1 MRRRE
6 VEPEGESGCFLT
18 AEDEEIIGDDDEFV
32 APIAAPPDDD
42 DDDAPPPAAAAA
54 TVAAA
59 AAAADVASNREG
71 LWVRS
76 CCFMLSLR
84 VKALLQV
91 GQWMFFSPVCFLPC
105 RAAWPEVVNVSWH
118 AYRAACGHG
127 YFFLTGLM
135 AESVGVV
142 TAEVEV
148 PDGGITGVDRALG
161 GERVMAGSWEGY
173 ESRVCSG

>member
-1 MRRRE
+1 M
-6 VEPEGESGCFLT
+6 
-18 AEDEEIIGDDDEFV
+18 IGDDDEFV
-32 APIAAPPDDD
+32 APTTTAPDDD
-42 DDDAPPPAAAAA
+42 DPAAAAAA

-59 AAAADVASNREG
+59 AAAADVASSREG

-105 RAAWPEVVNVSWH
+105 RAAWPDVVKVSWH
-118 AYRAACGHG
+118 AYRTACGHG
-127 YFFLTGLM
+127 YFFLMGLA

-142 TAEVEV
+142 TAEVEG
-148 PDGGITGVDRALG
+148 PDGGITGVDMELG
-161 GERVMAGSWEGY
+161 GERDMAGSWVGY
-173 ESRVCSG
+173 ESRVCSGCSADRLVGWW

>member
-1 MRRRE
+1 M
-6 VEPEGESGCFLT
+6 
-18 AEDEEIIGDDDEFV
+18 IGDDDEFV
-32 APIAAPPDDD
+32 APIATAPDDD
-42 DDDAPPPAAAAA
+42 DDGAPPAVAA

-59 AAAADVASNREG
+59 AAAAADMASTREG

-105 RAAWPEVVNVSWH
+105 RAACPEVVKVSWH
-118 AYRAACGHG
+118 AYRTACGHG
-127 YFFLTGLM
+127 YFFLMGLM

-142 TAEVEV
+142 TAEVEG
-148 PDGGITGVDRALG
+148 PDGGITGVDMALG
-161 GERVMAGSWEGY
+161 GERDMAGSWEGY
-173 ESRVCSG
+173 ESRVCRGCSADRFVGW